1 VFPLDDVRVMQTLA
15 QEVFR
20 LRPDVVDLTMGE
32 LAYQGAM
39 GSTDSTDESSYRIWK
54 RGRRVVACAIFWP
67 PGLLEWQVH
76 PDHPE
81 VLDEALDWFESVID
95 PTAELNVQARDG
107 DHDAQRRVEERGFVF
122 NETAPFMR
130 LNMRSLDD
138 IEEPRLPDGYR
149 LRTMSEYDGDITQ
162 RVAVHQSAW
171 AEFGTRVSM
180 ETYPVVMATWPYRS
194 DLDFLVE
201 DNTGQ
206 CVAFALGWYD
216 EDNRVGEFE
225 PVGTAP
231 NARRLGL
238 GRAVNLFGL
247 QRFRDAGATRAIVA
261 CRGDSGHTAQCLL
274 YESVG
279 FSEISRQ
286 RRYVRGGSSATALAS
301 D

>member
-1 VFPLDDVRVMQTLA
+1 M
-15 QEVFR
+15 
-20 LRPDVVDLTMGE
+20 
-32 LAYQGAM
+32 
-39 GSTDSTDESSYRIWK
+39 
-54 RGRRVVACAIFWP
+54 
-67 PGLLEWQVH
+67 
-76 PDHPE
+76 
-81 VLDEALDWFESVID
+81 LDEALDWFESVID

-107 DHDAQRRVEERGFVF
+107 DHDAQRRVEQRGFVF

-130 LNMRSLDD
+130 LSMRSRDD

-261 CRGDSGHTAQCLL
+261 CRGDSGHTAPCLL